1 MDFPFHQDVIQRLKA
16 DGLFRS
22 LRRVEPDPLGRS
34 GRLMIEGR
42 SVILLAS
49 NNYLGLADHPRVK
62 EAAAAAIR
70 QYGFGSGASRLISGN
85 TFPHEALEKRIAQ
98 FKRTEAALVFSTGY
112 MANLGILSCLI
123 PSEGLL
129 IADRL
134 CHASL
139 IDGCRASGCRFRV
152 YEHGDTDQLERLLA
166 KKPANQPTV
175 VVTDGVFS
183 MDGDIAPLPALVEIA
198 RRHGAAV
205 FVDDAHAT
213 GVIGDEGRGT
223 VEHFGLEPQSVI
235 QMGTLGKAL
244 GGFGAYAVG
253 SRVFIDYL
261 INRAKTFI
269 YTTALPPA
277 IAAAALAAFDVL
289 EEEPDLRKNLWRN
302 RTYYAEGLKSLGLD
316 TLNSETPIIPIMIGD
331 SRSAV
336 IFSER
341 LLDAGVFAP
350 AIRPPTVPKGTSRI
364 RTTVMAT
371 HSRDD
376 LDYVLETVGKI
387 ARSMGIL

>member
-1 MDFPFHQDVIQRLKA
+1 MDFPFHQDTIRQLKA

-22 LRRVEPDPLGRS
+22 LRRVEPDPQGRS

-49 NNYLGLADHPRVK
+49 NNYLGLSDHPRVK
-62 EAAAAAIR
+62 AAAAAAVR
-70 QYGFGSGASRLISGN
+70 RYGFGSGASRLISGN
-85 TFPHEALEKRIAQ
+85 APPYEALEERIAR
-98 FKRTEAALVFSTGY
+98 FKQTEAALVFSTGY
-112 MANLGILSCLI
+112 MANLGTLSCLI

-152 YEHGDTDQLERLLA
+152 YDHGDTDQLDRLLA
-166 KKPANQPTV
+166 KRPANQPAV
-175 VVTDGVFS
+175 IVTDGVFS

-198 RRHGAAV
+198 RRHGAIV
-205 FVDDAHAT
+205 FVDDAHAM
-213 GVIGDEGRGT
+213 GIIGKEGRGT
-223 VEHFGLEPQSVI
+223 VEHFGLEPRSVI

-244 GGFGAYAVG
+244 GCFGAYVAG
-253 SRVFIDYL
+253 SRLLIDYL
-261 INRAKTFI
+261 INKAKTFI

-277 IAAAALAAFDVL
+277 VTAAALAAFDVM
-289 EEEPDLRKNLWRN
+289 EEEPEIRKNLWRN
-302 RTYYAEGLKSLGLD
+302 RNYYAEGLKSLGFD
-316 TLNSETPIIPIMIGD
+316 IMNSETPIIPIMVGD

-341 LLDAGVFAP
+341 LLENGIFAP

-364 RTTVMAT
+364 RTTVMAV

-376 LDYVLETVGKI
+376 LDYVLETLGKI
-387 ARSMGIL
+387 GRSMGMI

>member
-1 MDFPFHQDVIQRLKA
+1 MDVPFHQDVIRQLKA

-62 EAAAAAIR
+62 EAAAAAIQR
-70 QYGFGSGASRLISGN
+70 YGFGSGASRLISGN
-85 TFPHEALEKRIAQ
+85 ASPHAALEERIAR

-129 IADRL
+129 VADRL

-139 IDGCRASGCRFRV
+139 IDGCRASGCRLRV

-166 KKPANQPTV
+166 KRPAGQPSV
-175 VVTDGVFS
+175 IVTDGVFS

-213 GVIGDEGRGT
+213 GVIGKNGHGT

-244 GGFGAYAVG
+244 GGFGAYAAG

-261 INRAKTFI
+261 INKAKTFI

-277 IAAAALAAFDVL
+277 VAAAALAAFDVM
-289 EEEPDLRKNLWRN
+289 EEEPEIRERLWRN
-302 RTYYAEGLKSLGLD
+302 RNYYAAGLKSLGFD
-316 TLNSETPIIPIMIGD
+316 TLNSETPIIPILIGD

-336 IFSER
+336 TFSER

-376 LDYVLETVGKI
+376 LDYVLETLGKI
-387 ARSMGIL
+387 ARSMEIL

>member
-1 MDFPFHQDVIQRLKA
+1 MDFPFHQEVLRQLKA

-34 GRLMIEGR
+34 GRLMIDGR

-49 NNYLGLADHPRVK
+49 NNYLGLADHPRIK
-62 EAAAAAIR
+62 EAAATAIQR
-70 QYGFGSGASRLISGN
+70 YGLGSGAARLISGN
-85 TFPHEALEKRIAQ
+85 SPPLAALEERIAG

-112 MANLGILSCLI
+112 MANLGVLSCLI

-139 IDGCRASGCRFRV
+139 IDGCRASGGRFRV
-152 YEHGDTDQLERLLA
+152 YEHGHLDQLDRLLA
-166 KKPANQPTV
+166 KRPANQPAV
-175 VVTDGVFS
+175 IVTDGVFS
-183 MDGDIAPLPALVEIA
+183 MDGDIAPLPALVKLA
-198 RRHGAAV
+198 QRHGAAV

-213 GVIGDEGRGT
+213 GVIGKGGRGT
-223 VEHFGLEPQSVI
+223 VEHFGLDPQSVI

-244 GGFGAYAVG
+244 GCFGAYVAG
-253 SRVFIDYL
+253 SRPFIDYL
-261 INRAKTFI
+261 MNKAKTFI
-269 YTTALPPA
+269 YTTAMPPA
-277 IAAAALAAFDVL
+277 IAAAASAAFDVL
-289 EEEPDLRKNLWRN
+289 EDEPEIRENLWRN
-302 RTYYAEGLKSLGLD
+302 RTYFADGLKSIGFD
-316 TLNSETPIIPIMIGD
+316 TLNSETPIIPILIGD
-331 SRSAV
+331 SRAAV
-336 IFSER
+336 LFAER
-341 LLDAGVFAP
+341 LLENGIFAP

-376 LDYVLETVGKI
+376 LDEALETLGKT

>member
-1 MDFPFHQDVIQRLKA
+1 
-16 DGLFRS
+16 
-22 LRRVEPDPLGRS
+22 
-34 GRLMIEGR
+34 
-42 SVILLAS
+42 
-49 NNYLGLADHPRVK
+49 
-62 EAAAAAIR
+62 
-70 QYGFGSGASRLISGN
+70 
-85 TFPHEALEKRIAQ
+85 
-98 FKRTEAALVFSTGY
+98 

-129 IADRL
+129 VADRL

-139 IDGCRASGCRFRV
+139 IDGCRASGCRLRV

-166 KKPANQPTV
+166 KRPAGQPTV
-175 VVTDGVFS
+175 IVTDGVFS

-198 RRHGAAV
+198 RRHGAVV

-213 GVIGDEGRGT
+213 GVIGKNGHGT

-244 GGFGAYAVG
+244 GGFGAYAAG

-261 INRAKTFI
+261 INKAKTFI

-277 IAAAALAAFDVL
+277 VAAAALAAFDVM
-289 EEEPDLRKNLWRN
+289 EEEPEIRERLWRN
-302 RTYYAEGLKSLGLD
+302 RNYYAAGLKSLGFD
-316 TLNSETPIIPIMIGD
+316 TLNSETPIIPILIGD

-336 IFSER
+336 TFSER
-341 LLDAGVFAP
+341 LLDAGIFAP

-376 LDYVLETVGKI
+376 LDYVLETLGKI
-387 ARSMGIL
+387 ASAMGIL